1 MTLKII
7 CSHNIAKNPFQFT
20 NFPANM
26 FLFGVGKNIFRN
38 GAVPFLDTQ
47 QLYSWSTLKANACV
61 FLYISVRKFLFDRAV
76 KFYTVV
82 GGGWL
87 WLNDFLKADRCLDHL
102 KYYTIFHF
110 NWNIWKFNCFS
121 HFVNFNLSL
130 PLCYSLNF
138 TKKL

>member
-7 CSHNIAKNPFQFT
+7 CSPNIAKNPFHFT
-20 NFPANM
+20 NFPANT
-26 FLFGVGKNIFRN
+26 FLIGVGKNIFRN

-47 QLYSWSTLKANACV
+47 QLHSWSTLKANACV
-61 FLYISVRKFLFDRAV
+61 FLYISVRKSSKIL
-76 KFYTVV
+76 YGGGWV

-102 KYYTIFHF
+102 KCYTIFHF